1 MSTRSIK
8 NIQNHWFLQHICA
21 YVSSDP
27 RLHSHPNRSLAY
39 PSFYFKNHSK
49 MVSKTPPTRSKTD
62 HENDMASKRQKIQPK
77 MHQKTS
83 KKPPSR
89 PRTPPGRLQD
99 APRTPP
105 RRPQTASKSSPLL
118 ISLSRPQN
126 HGKKRP
132 KRPPRYFLN
141 ASKTITTQRQG
152 PCIMIE
158 AGDGATSQ

>member
-8 NIQNHWFLQHICA
+8 NVQNHWFLQYVCTF
-21 YVSSDP
+21 VSSDP

-62 HENDMASKRQKIQPK
+62 HENDMASKRQKILPK
-77 MHQKTS
+77 TPQKTS
-83 KKPPSR
+83 KRPPSR

-126 HGKKRP
+126 HRKKRP
-132 KRPPRYFLN
+132 KKSPRHVQN
-141 ASKTITTQRQG
+141 ASKTIATQRRD
-152 PCIMIE
+152 PRIMI
-158 AGDGATSQ
+158 